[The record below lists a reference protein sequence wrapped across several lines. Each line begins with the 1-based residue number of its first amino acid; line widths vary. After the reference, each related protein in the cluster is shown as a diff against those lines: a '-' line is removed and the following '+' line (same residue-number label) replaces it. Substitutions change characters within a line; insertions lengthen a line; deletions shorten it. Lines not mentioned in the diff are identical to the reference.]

1 MLRTSIM
8 PFGADITNKFAGN
21 NAGALPSVPKKSA
34 ASLACIANGNL
45 RSRRVVAPVKDKTDE
60 YMQDASAIMSIASVR
75 EAAGASDVS
84 MASAGARGDTT
95 VCMREPSDGGVGDGT
110 GTFVNGTCYFSCG
123 EGACCRDPTV
133 PDGEGTG
140 ESRCYLTLLCS
151 NIPIGNHSTQPGTA
165 SGSDRCGVRRRRQ
178 R

>member
-95 VCMREPSDGGVGDGT
+95 VCMREPSDGGVG
-110 GTFVNGTCYFSCG
+110 N
-123 EGACCRDPTV
+123 
-133 PDGEGTG
+133 
-140 ESRCYLTLLCS
+140 
-151 NIPIGNHSTQPGTA
+151 
-165 SGSDRCGVRRRRQ
+165 GSDAKSKCSASYTEMLL
-178 R
+178 